1 MRKIIS
7 FSAAFLTAALFIPTA
22 VLAECSEG
30 YGGRLAASSPS
41 AWAEWCGKCGGEV
54 IRTSGSPYC
63 RPGPDWGKGST
74 SSADGDKVGS
84 GSYQFTPTGD
94 LRIDAPLA
102 VLSGF
107 LNGMDQASKERSAR
121 QQAESERAEYE
132 AVMAAQ
138 KAAEEAERR
147 KEESFERLSGAVK
160 GVEKSGVF
168 LKNMGDT
175 HVLKLK
181 TGNDFLNSPGNP
193 EGLVETETHRKLAL
207 KFGDEPPTVIG
218 VPVKGIGSI
227 PVPRAR
233 ESSEEE
239 KLRAGAANFQAA
251 ETNGGKALIESM
263 SAIGKRHN
271 WEPEEQAR
279 LDKAL
284 NELDFDGDPD
294 ATPSEIRETW
304 RNMLQEGRGEL
315 FKNEAA
321 KGYGPGLQWAGAGE
335 QTKYMDC
342 TIFALANASGVP
354 YGVVAAKAAELIREA
369 DWRGPAS
376 QKKPQEV
383 MEKTGLNGGEVII
396 LAESLGQAEVVKSA
410 DFARTLKEGRP
421 VLVNVAPQDGGSG
434 GHQVVITKTFE
445 REGETWYEMMDS
457 NQGEG
462 GRLYLSADELDT
474 ILQENGIALRPEP
487 GRKPALLR

>member
-1 MRKIIS
+1 MRRIYI
-7 FSAAFLTAALFIPTA
+7 FGAFLFLTAALPSLIH
-22 VLAECSEG
+22 AEDCSES
-30 YGGRLAASSPS
+30 YGARLAYGNKN
-41 AWAEWCGKCGGEV
+41 AWKSWCYKCGGSFVE
-54 IRTSGSPYC
+54 SGPRSEC
-63 RPGPDWGKGST
+63 RPGPDWGKGS
-74 SSADGDKVGS
+74 SSSTGGDKVGS

-102 VLSGF
+102 VMSGF
-107 LNGMDQASKERSAR
+107 LNGMEEASKERSAR
-121 QQAESERAEYE
+121 QQAERERAEYE

-160 GVEKSGVF
+160 GVEKNGIF

-175 HVLKLK
+175 QVLKLK
-181 TGNDFLNSPGNP
+181 TGNDFFNSPGNP
-193 EGLVETETHRKLAL
+193 EGMAETETHRKLAL
-207 KFGDEPPTVIG
+207 KLGDEPSTVIG
-218 VPVKGIGSI
+218 VPVKDNGSVS
-227 PVPRAR
+227 VPPAQVVK
-233 ESSEEE
+233 EE
-239 KLRAGAANFQAA
+239 KLKAGEANLQAA
-251 ETNGGKALIESM
+251 ETDGDKALIESM

-294 ATPSEIRETW
+294 ATPAEIRETW
-304 RNMLQEGRGEL
+304 RNMLREGRGEL
-315 FKNEAA
+315 LKNEAA
-321 KGYGPGLQWAGAGE
+321 KGHGPGLQWAGAGE

-354 YGVVAAKAAELIREA
+354 YGVVAARAAELIREA
-369 DWRGPAS
+369 DWRGPAA

-410 DFARTLKEGRP
+410 DFQNVLKEGRP
-421 VLVNVAPQDGGSG
+421 VLVNVAPQNGGSG

-445 REGETWYEMMDS
+445 HEGQTWYEMMDS
-457 NQGEG
+457 NQGAP

-474 ILQENGIALRPEP
+474 ILQENGIAFRPEP